1 MRKSLFRITALALTA
16 LVVAPLEAQDVPME
30 PLSQI
35 TPGRPHGQHDPHSK
49 LSAEQQINVALQ
61 HQAEGRTE
69 LALTTLDQAIGR
81 YPENARLLAVRG
93 SLYLEQG
100 KVSEALKDLEAALS
114 LDPDDVSA
122 LVNRAQA
129 YRQFGRIGE
138 ALADL
143 DRALELQPDLLPAR
157 FNRGAIRYSSGDF
170 EAALADFDYCVAL
183 DPHDAAPYFNRAA
196 ARDAMGDR
204 AGAVS
209 DLERFLQLTENP
221 QWRDI
226 ASDLLARWQ
235 ETGEP
240 EAGR

>member
-1 MRKSLFRITALALTA
+1 MRKSLIRIPALVFAA
-16 LVVAPLEAQDVPME
+16 LVVAPLQAQDVPME
-30 PLSQI
+30 PLPQI

-61 HQAEGRTE
+61 HQAEGRPE
-69 LALTTLDQAIGR
+69 LALGTLDQAIGR
-81 YPENARLLAVRG
+81 YPRNARLHAVRG

-100 KVSEALKDLEAALS
+100 RVTEALKDLEVALS
-114 LDPDDVSA
+114 IDPDDASA

-157 FNRGAIRYSSGDF
+157 FNRGAIRYSSGEF
-170 EAALADFDYCVAL
+170 EAALEDFDYCVAL

-196 ARDAMGDR
+196 TRDALGDR
-204 AGAVS
+204 AGAVN
-209 DLERFLQLTENP
+209 DLERFLQLADNP
-221 QWRDI
+221 QWRDA
-226 ASDLLARWQ
+226 ASELLAQWQ
-235 ETGEP
+235 EVGEP
-240 EAGR
+240 EVGQ